1 MSWKD
6 ILKGEI
12 EHFDELPKGM
22 PDAVREE
29 VYAGIG
35 DGKKPLSLIE
45 SMLNN
50 PNAVN
55 FVPSGETLKDYKGNE
70 ISSKTHKIISYN
82 DDYGNMFYRIVEK

>member
-29 VYAGIG
+29 VYAGTG
-35 DGKKPLSLIE
+35 DGKQQLSLIK
-45 SMLNN
+45 SMLDN
-50 PNAVN
+50 PNAPN

-70 ISSKTHKIISYN
+70 INNKTHKIISYN
-82 DDYGNMFYRIVEK
+82 DDDGQMFYRIVEK